1 MDQSSSFSRTYESLT
16 LNDEIKNTV
25 CKLGSKVG
33 GLTESEA
40 ITMDV
45 LISSSM
51 TETTLDDMTIRGFRD
66 HFGIEFDFNTLK
78 RRLDRKM
85 KFDQG
90 DLGALID
97 DSKWDDSGNWWS
109 DEAIGLFRKF
119 YQLPSPA
126 VYIDHTGR
134 KIHFTNFDG
143 EDEYDFMYGLNPKST
158 FD

>member
-1 MDQSSSFSRTYESLT
+1 
-16 LNDEIKNTV
+16 
-25 CKLGSKVG
+25 
-33 GLTESEA
+33 
-40 ITMDV
+40 
-45 LISSSM
+45 M
-51 TETTLDDMTIRGFRD
+51 TETTLDDMTIRWFRD

-109 DEAIGLFRKF
+109 DDAIHLFRKF
-119 YQLPSPA
+119 YQIPSPA

-143 EDEYDFMYGLNPKST
+143 EDEYDFLYGLNPKST